1 MSQRLKVLCVV
12 ALMLAAAAA
21 AAQAPAATPQT
32 STMITNLR
40 ERVAGPTESDLN
52 CSGFISPQSYADP
65 ARIAGG
71 WNSPNTSRF
80 ADRDFIYITGGSLQQ
95 GQEYSVIRHLR
106 DPNYAEAF
114 HGQHGAIAALGSP
127 FAELGRIRVTGHTG
141 KMTIAQVE
149 SSCDYMVAGD
159 AVVPLIVHPALQFW
173 PKMPFD
179 RFAPVS
185 GKTQGRVVMAK
196 DFDFFVGDGQKV
208 YLDVGADKGVKPGD
222 YFRAVRSGDD
232 LRRTPVDYLS
242 SKASINEDTQG
253 DVIPPSLGNPAD
265 FPRRALAEMIVLS
278 VNAKSSTAMI
288 TSALED
294 VHVGDGVEMEEPPP
308 PAPAAVA
315 PAPTPHPPTLA
326 CAAQPMTVRAGDSAT
341 ITCQAASPDHREINV
356 AFTSDRGR
364 VRSRGNVATLD
375 TANLGPGPVTVT
387 ATASDDR
394 NLTASATA
402 MVNVEAPPPPPAAA
416 RASEVQFK
424 PRGTYVDNRAK
435 AVLDDVALRLQREAD
450 ARALVKGYGAVDTPA
465 GTRIATARANHVK
478 TYLTRDKGID
488 PKRVDTATAHGG
500 DTAEIWLVPA
510 GAPMPR

>member
-12 ALMLAAAAA
+12 ALMVTASAAI
-21 AAQAPAATPQT
+21 AQAPAAAPQT
-32 STMITNLR
+32 SAMTTNLR
-40 ERVAGPTESDLN
+40 ERVAGPSESDLN
-52 CSGFISPQSYADP
+52 CSGFISPQSYAGSP
-65 ARIAGG
+65 RISGG
-71 WNSPNTSRF
+71 WNSPDTSRF
-80 ADRDFIYITGGSLQQ
+80 ADRDLIYITGGGLQQ

-106 DPNYAEAF
+106 DPNHSEAYR
-114 HGQHGAIAALGSP
+114 GQRGAVATLGSP
-127 FAELGRIRVTGHTG
+127 FAELGRIRITGRSA
-141 KMTIAQVE
+141 KVTIAQVVF
-149 SSCDYMVAGD
+149 SCDYMVAGD
-159 AVVPLIVHPALQFW
+159 SVVPLISHQALQFW

-185 GKTQGRVVMAK
+185 GKALGRVVMAK

-208 YLDVGADKGVKPGD
+208 YLDLGADKGVKPGD

-232 LRRTPVDYLS
+232 LRRTEVDYLS

-253 DVIPPSLGNPAD
+253 DAVPRTLGNPVD
-265 FPRRALAEMIVLS
+265 FPRRAVAEMIVLNVS
-278 VNAKSSTAMI
+278 AKSATAMI

-308 PAPAAVA
+308 PAPVVAA

-341 ITCQAASPDHREINV
+341 ITCQAASPDSREVNV

-364 VRSRGNVATLD
+364 VRSRGSVATLD

-394 NLTASATA
+394 NLSASATA

-416 RASEVQFK
+416 RANEVQFK

-435 AVLDDVALRLQREAD
+435 AVLDDVALRLQRDAD

-465 GTRIATARANHVK
+465 GTRIATARANNVK

-488 PKRVDTATAHGG
+488 PKRVDTATAKGG